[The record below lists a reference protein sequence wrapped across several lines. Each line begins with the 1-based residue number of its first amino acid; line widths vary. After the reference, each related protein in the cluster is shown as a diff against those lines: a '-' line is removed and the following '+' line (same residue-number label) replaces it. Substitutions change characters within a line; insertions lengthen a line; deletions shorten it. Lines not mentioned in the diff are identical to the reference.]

1 VVAGPEVWL
10 GCGAVTVTDV
20 VTLTVRAGEH
30 VLTPQ
35 VLGEDDITVAG
46 AEGVGIPGRVQD
58 CEVATCRF
66 IIWHDHL

>member
-46 AEGVGIPGRVQD
+46 AEGVGIPMTYLIAEPIKTGDLGQ
-58 CEVATCRF
+58 
-66 IIWHDHL
+66 